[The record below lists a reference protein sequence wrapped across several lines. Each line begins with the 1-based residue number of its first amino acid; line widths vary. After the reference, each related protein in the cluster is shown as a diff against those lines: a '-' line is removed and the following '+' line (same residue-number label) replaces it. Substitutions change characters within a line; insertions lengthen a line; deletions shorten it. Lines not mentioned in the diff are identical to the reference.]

1 MFAAVAHAGTDR
13 WTGGWTPYH
22 FIDPTAH
29 TVSHVP
35 YITALEMSPT
45 AHTVS
50 HIPYITAL
58 DVSPTAHT
66 VSHVPY
72 ITALEVSPTAHTV
85 SHIKVY
91 CMLYKI
97 YTYIIK

>member
-35 YITALEMSPT
+35 YITALE
-45 AHTVS
+45 
-50 HIPYITAL
+50 
-58 DVSPTAHT
+58 VSPTAHT
-66 VSHVPY
+66 ISHVPY